1 MSNISTLD
9 KKLAFSK
16 WVEYLY
22 KILVFDNNNC
32 VVDEIKF
39 TIDYGSVSID
49 SSSNTRRTYSFT
61 MFPIGDKMT
70 PSERARMWMNKKIM
84 LQVGLKTPRM
94 SEYKWYNEG
103 CFIVT
108 DTNSSIS
115 VDSNSLTINCGD
127 LWNRLDGT
135 QNGQLSALTTTI
147 PAYEETD
154 DGTPLVYNT
163 IRDSLVSTITQL
175 GGIKDYIVD
184 DIGESKGLEEFNK
197 DYMSY
202 RASHPYWNCVPYD
215 LEFSVG
221 DNVSSMITD
230 ITELYPNFDSAFD
243 ENGIF
248 ITRLTPSCKEDNIII
263 TNDDI
268 KNCLVSES
276 ISTDYSNVRNVVHVW
291 GETFDVDFYSE
302 DVTNSNST
310 YTVNMKAYHKDYSN
324 GDLIAIKIP
333 DTNSSTQYINV
344 NNLGNIQIY
353 NENTDK
359 PLAEN
364 YLPAGK
370 VYVFKFRKTYQNK
383 TWIKRFYAQG
393 AWQAHAL
400 SALVDGSV
408 SSDQYTCA
416 DGTVTTK
423 YTKKYFQDKYNV
435 DTVSLKVIK
444 DSPFTVQ
451 KLGEERL
458 DVKSGDVYENIS
470 SDSLAL
476 ERAEYELFVDARLT
490 DNISIEIGRLIPW
503 LKEYMKVSYAK
514 IGESEIKQYI
524 TDKITLNLT
533 DGTTSIT
540 MHTFYP
546 LYEE

>member
-84 LQVGLKTPRM
+84 LQIGLKTPRM

-202 RASHPYWNCVPYD
+202 RASHPYWNCVPYEYRFRD
-215 LEFSVG
+215 TKC
-221 DNVSSMITD
+221 VSF
-230 ITELYPNFDSAFD
+230 L
-243 ENGIF
+243 
-248 ITRLTPSCKEDNIII
+248 L
-263 TNDDI
+263 
-268 KNCLVSES
+268 
-276 ISTDYSNVRNVVHVW
+276 
-291 GETFDVDFYSE
+291 
-302 DVTNSNST
+302 
-310 YTVNMKAYHKDYSN
+310 
-324 GDLIAIKIP
+324 
-333 DTNSSTQYINV
+333 
-344 NNLGNIQIY
+344 
-353 NENTDK
+353 
-359 PLAEN
+359 
-364 YLPAGK
+364 
-370 VYVFKFRKTYQNK
+370 
-383 TWIKRFYAQG
+383 
-393 AWQAHAL
+393 
-400 SALVDGSV
+400 
-408 SSDQYTCA
+408 
-416 DGTVTTK
+416 
-423 YTKKYFQDKYNV
+423 
-435 DTVSLKVIK
+435 
-444 DSPFTVQ
+444 
-451 KLGEERL
+451 
-458 DVKSGDVYENIS
+458 
-470 SDSLAL
+470 
-476 ERAEYELFVDARLT
+476 
-490 DNISIEIGRLIPW
+490 
-503 LKEYMKVSYAK
+503 
-514 IGESEIKQYI
+514 
-524 TDKITLNLT
+524 
-533 DGTTSIT
+533 
-540 MHTFYP
+540 
-546 LYEE
+546 

>member
-1 MSNISTLD
+1 
-9 KKLAFSK
+9 
-16 WVEYLY
+16 
-22 KILVFDNNNC
+22 
-32 VVDEIKF
+32 
-39 TIDYGSVSID
+39 
-49 SSSNTRRTYSFT
+49 
-61 MFPIGDKMT
+61 
-70 PSERARMWMNKKIM
+70 
-84 LQVGLKTPRM
+84 
-94 SEYKWYNEG
+94 
-103 CFIVT
+103 
-108 DTNSSIS
+108 
-115 VDSNSLTINCGD
+115 
-127 LWNRLDGT
+127 
-135 QNGQLSALTTTI
+135 
-147 PAYEETD
+147 
-154 DGTPLVYNT
+154 
-163 IRDSLVSTITQL
+163 
-175 GGIKDYIVD
+175 
-184 DIGESKGLEEFNK
+184 
-197 DYMSY
+197 
-202 RASHPYWNCVPYD
+202 
-215 LEFSVG
+215 
-221 DNVSSMITD
+221 MITD

-344 NNLGNIQIY
+344 NNLGDIQIY
-353 NENTDK
+353 DENTDK
-359 PLAEN
+359 PLDAN
-364 YLPAGK
+364 YLPTGK

-490 DNISIEIGRLIPW
+490 DNISIEIGRLVPW